1 MNNLVIYICRLLF
14 GGYRSVKISVGSMTE
29 KQMGEGWL
37 GGIGLDRGDNE
48 VAFGK
53 EHTVW
58 ESR

>member
-1 MNNLVIYICRLLF
+1 M
-14 GGYRSVKISVGSMTE
+14 KISVGSMTE